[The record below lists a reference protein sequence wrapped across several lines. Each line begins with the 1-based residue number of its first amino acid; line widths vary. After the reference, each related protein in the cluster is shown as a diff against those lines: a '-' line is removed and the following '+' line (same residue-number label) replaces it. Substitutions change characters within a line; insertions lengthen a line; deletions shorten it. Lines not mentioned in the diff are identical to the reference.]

1 MQPKLLMF
9 QQFHVPPIS
18 ACCIEPTGIRVP
30 TARRVRA
37 EPRQPV
43 FTINP
48 ERHFIS
54 HNSSRLAV
62 SRAVRVFREKPSE
75 KFSRAVPKFALVSV
89 TSITPRL
96 SPSPSFLVRIV
107 RTDLRSAPREPST
120 EEKPL
125 IPPIPPPLLALIPSI
140 ARHVT
145 PPNNPVLRQYRG
157 FLQHLPLPPSRFR
170 PPPPPR
176 SHSRFFAPV
185 VVWPP
190 RPSRRRVL
198 ARRPAR
204 HSVAK
209 SARAFPPWF
218 PETLCAIATL
228 RNRPTRLRSC
238 AGRGDPLRYSIQES
252 DSRTCFCGGFS
263 SRKFY

>member
-107 RTDLRSAPREPST
+107 RTDLRSAPQEPST

-125 IPPIPPPLLALIPSI
+125 IPPIPPPLLAPIPSI

-170 PPPPPR
+170 PPTSTAKPLSVFRPGRRVAP
-176 SHSRFFAPV
+176 SSFAPSSV
-185 VVWPP
+185 SET
-190 RPSRRRVL
+190 PSASQCCQIRESFSTVISRNTLRDSHATKSAHKITFL
-198 ARRPAR
+198 RWTRRPA
-204 HSVAK
+204 A
-209 SARAFPPWF
+209 
-218 PETLCAIATL
+218 L
-228 RNRPTRLRSC
+228 
-238 AGRGDPLRYSIQES
+238 
-252 DSRTCFCGGFS
+252 
-263 SRKFY
+263 FYKGVG